1 MRPYTAILS
10 ARFRML
16 LQYRAA
22 ALAGIGTQLFFG
34 LVRMMIFEAFYRS
47 PSAGQQPMD
56 AQQVTTYIWLGQ
68 AFLLLAMLHL
78 DGDVATMI
86 RTGAVAYEM
95 VRPVD
100 LYNLW
105 LARAISNR
113 TAPLMMRAAPILL
126 ISAAF
131 GVLSPPAS
139 AESAALFAVSVALGI
154 VLAAA
159 FATLMTIS
167 LLWTISG
174 EGIARLGPAIIFFFS
189 GMVIP
194 LPLLPAWA
202 QPVLEALPFRGLIDV
217 PFRIYMGHL
226 SAQETLRSLAQQVAW
241 VIALVAL
248 GRVLVARGTRRLVVQ
263 GG

>member
-1 MRPYTAILS
+1 
-10 ARFRML
+10 
-16 LQYRAA
+16 
-22 ALAGIGTQLFFG
+22 
-34 LVRMMIFEAFYRS
+34 
-47 PSAGQQPMD
+47 
-56 AQQVTTYIWLGQ
+56 
-68 AFLLLAMLHL
+68 
-78 DGDVATMI
+78 
-86 RTGAVAYEM
+86 
-95 VRPVD
+95 
-100 LYNLW
+100 
-105 LARAISNR
+105 
-113 TAPLMMRAAPILL
+113 
-126 ISAAF
+126 
-131 GVLSPPAS
+131 
-139 AESAALFAVSVALGI
+139 
-154 VLAAA
+154 LAAA

-226 SAQETLRSLAQQVAW
+226 SAHETLRSLAQQVAW